1 MNSYEQQKAKIYNLC
16 AKCKYEGCI
25 YEQNRDSSTCPT
37 WCKNY
42 LKDSRDNCRC
52 TKYLYNDEPICEY
65 FEEGEI
71 LSDDELIDKENAD
84 YKRYI
89 RIAKRR
95 NFDDA

>member
-1 MNSYEQQKAKIYNLC
+1 MNSYEQQTTKIYNLC

-25 YEQNRDSSTCPT
+25 YEQNRDSSSCPT

-42 LKDSRDNCRC
+42 LKDSNNHCRC
-52 TKYLYNDEPICEY
+52 AKYLSNDKPTCEY

-71 LSDDELIDKENAD
+71 LSNDELIDKENVD

-95 NFDDA
+95 DFDNA